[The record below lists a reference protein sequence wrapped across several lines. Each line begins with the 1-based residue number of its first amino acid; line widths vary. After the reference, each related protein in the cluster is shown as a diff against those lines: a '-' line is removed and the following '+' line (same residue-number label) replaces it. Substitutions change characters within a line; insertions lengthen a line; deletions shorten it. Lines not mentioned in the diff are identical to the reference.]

1 MYEMK
6 LLDRVFIFCSIAL
19 LAIPN
24 IAIAKNL
31 DYVPKTGLMR
41 IYYDAVNNNS
51 DLAAAK
57 AQYGAKQEV
66 VPQARAG
73 LLPQIN
79 ADADYNDVRTAL
91 DTPSATIK
99 RNTYTYGISL
109 SQPLFKVD
117 RWFQL
122 QAANATSEQA
132 RLEFAVTQQQL
143 ILQTAQVY
151 FSILQAQDNLAANKA
166 EEDAYKRQADEAQ
179 AKFKLG
185 LADKTDYLQAK
196 SAYDMSRANRIV
208 AQKTVQ
214 DAFQA
219 LTTLTNKHYDAIEG
233 MRHNLPITLPIP
245 NSAQAWVDK
254 AITQNLSLQ
263 AGGYEVNA
271 AEETLKQRKA
281 GHAPTVDF
289 VASYKKGDND
299 AFNFSNSAG
308 TATHYGSEVS
318 QKAVGIQLQIPIYSG
333 GMTSSQVREARSTL
347 NMTEQHHESLRRKVV
362 QNTRD
367 YHRAINT
374 DIEQINALEL
384 SIISSQ
390 SAVEAT
396 QIGFEAGTKDIV
408 DVLDAQQRLYDA
420 VRNYNNARYAY
431 VIDVL
436 NLKLYV
442 GTLSPADLQELEA
455 YLNPNY
461 NPDKDF
467 LPMSLLKKHRVD
479 NI

>member
-1 MYEMK
+1 MHEMK
-6 LLDRVFIFCSIAL
+6 WLDRVFIICSVML
-19 LAIPN
+19 LAISD
-24 IAIAKNL
+24 ITLAKTL
-31 DYVPKTGLMR
+31 DYAPKTGLMK

-66 VPQARAG
+66 VPQARSG

-79 ADADYNDVRTAL
+79 ADTSYDDVRTVL

-99 RNTYTYGISL
+99 RNTYTYGVSL
-109 SQPLFKVD
+109 SQPLFRVD

-122 QAANATSEQA
+122 QAANAISEQA
-132 RLEFAVTQQQL
+132 RLEFAVAQQQL

-166 EEDAYKRQADEAQ
+166 EENAYKRQADEAQ

-196 SAYDMSRANRIV
+196 AAYDMSRANRIV
-208 AQKTVQ
+208 AQKSVY

-233 MRHNLPITLPIP
+233 MRHNLPITLPTP
-245 NSAQAWVDK
+245 NNAQAWVDK
-254 AITQNLSLQ
+254 AINQNLSLQ
-263 AGGYEVNA
+263 AGAFGVDA

-289 VASYKKGDND
+289 VASYKRGDND
-299 AFNFSNSAG
+299 AFKFSNSAAS
-308 TATHYGSEVS
+308 ATHYGSEVS
-318 QKAVGIQLQIPIYSG
+318 QKTIGVELQVPLYSG

-347 NMTEQHHESLRRKVV
+347 NMTEQNNESLRRKIV

-367 YHRAINT
+367 YHRAINS
-374 DIEQINALEL
+374 DIEQINALKL

-390 SAVEAT
+390 SAVDAT
-396 QIGFEAGTKDIV
+396 QVGFESGTKNII

-455 YLNPNY
+455 YLNPSY

-467 LPMSLLKKHRVD
+467 LPTNVVESHR
-479 NI
+479 